1 MSKSLYLLMILS
13 FMVTLGG
20 CNDDEGISVPNH
32 APTYS
37 VKMGGIFPFTGG
49 LSEKGKPRHQAA
61 LLAVEHLTEAG
72 FSVGWVV
79 ADSETNPETGVK
91 VARELVEKGG
101 AKIIIG
107 AASSGVTTAIVE
119 NVSLPNQIPQ
129 ISYASTSYKI
139 TTLERDL
146 GYGDSDFLFR
156 TVPSDTL
163 QSIVLAQLAFDS
175 HYRSLSVLYV
185 DNSYGRS
192 LSKIFK
198 EHFESLGGTVITVVP
213 HDEVVTSEVEGGESY
228 LEQLQ
233 RAYAVDAEALV
244 AISYFRHVKIYIQE
258 AKDNDLF
265 HKFIFVGGSKSKELV
280 ETIKPNGSL
289 EGMCGTAPGVDYSK
303 NSYKTFKKEY
313 ETEYTDAPEIW
324 DKPNVY
330 DAVVL
335 AGLAAYAAQAI
346 GESITPI
353 TIREYLRRVNAPDG
367 QKVIAGPESLKRA
380 MKILDSGV
388 TINYEGAS
396 GNVDFDENGD
406 VFSPIEIWCFEGG
419 EIVHKKNV
427 QPDV

>member
-129 ISYASTSYKI
+129 ISYASTSYEI

-146 GYGDSDFLFR
+146 GYGDSDFVFR
-156 TVPSDTL
+156 TVPSDKL
-163 QSIVLAQLAFDS
+163 QGSVLAQLAFDS
-175 HYRSLSVLYV
+175 NYRSLSVLYV

-198 EHFESLGGTVITVVP
+198 EHFESLGGTVIAVVP
-213 HDEVVTSEVEGGESY
+213 HDEEVTPEIEGGESY

-233 RAYAVDAEALV
+233 KAYAVDAEALV
-244 AISYFRHVKIYIQE
+244 AISYFRHVNIYIQE

-265 HKFIFVGGSKSKELV
+265 HDFIFVGGSKSRKIV

-303 NSYKTFKKEY
+303 ESYKTFEKEY
-313 ETEYTDAPEIW
+313 KTEYKDAPEIW
-324 DKPNVY
+324 DKPNTY
-330 DAVVL
+330 DAVVI
-335 AGLAAYAAQAI
+335 AGLAAYAAQAN
-346 GESITPI
+346 GESITPL
-353 TIREYLRRVNAPDG
+353 TIRDYLRRVNDKEG
-367 QKVIAGPESLKRA
+367 EKVIAGPENLKRA
-380 MKILDSGV
+380 MKMLDSGL

-396 GNVDFDENGD
+396 GNVDFDDNGD
-406 VFSPIEIWCFEGG
+406 VITPIEIWCFEGG
-419 EIVHKKNV
+419 KIVHKENV